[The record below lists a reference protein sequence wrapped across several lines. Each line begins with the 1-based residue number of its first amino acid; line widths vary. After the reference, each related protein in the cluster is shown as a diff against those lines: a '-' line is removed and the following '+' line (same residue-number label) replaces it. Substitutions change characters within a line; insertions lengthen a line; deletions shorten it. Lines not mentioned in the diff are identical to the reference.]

1 MKTAYTA
8 ITFLFMFLATSL
20 MRGADK
26 KVCFTIDDLPVSVQN
41 DTSLIFEQQVT
52 AKLIQTFIRYHIPAI
67 GFVNESNLYND
78 KMKPDLKQID
88 LLRAWMNARLELGNH
103 TYSHP
108 DYNQTNY
115 KTFTDDILQGEK
127 IIRPLMAQYHKQLR
141 YFRHP
146 FLSIGETKEKAD
158 SLTQFLTGRKYT
170 VAPVTVHNDDWKFN
184 DAYDSAMVQKD
195 TALMRQIATSYLEYT
210 REQLDYSETLSR
222 LLFGRNINQVM
233 LLHANAINRDYI
245 DRIAQIFRDSG
256 YRFITLKEAIK
267 DKAYKTEITFYNEY
281 NPAWLLRW
289 AASSGLKRE
298 QYENWPLTPDFI
310 LNLAHLPLYYK

>member
-1 MKTAYTA
+1 MKTTNTA
-8 ITFLFMFLATSL
+8 IALVCMLLLAPV

-41 DTSLIFEQQVT
+41 DTTLLFELQVTTSLI
-52 AKLIQTFIRYHIPAI
+52 KTFTQYHIPAI
-67 GFVNESNLYND
+67 GFVNESDLYND
-78 KMKPDLKQID
+78 KMKPDQKQVD

-115 KTFTDDILQGEK
+115 RAFTDDILEGEK
-127 IIRPLMAQYHKQLR
+127 IIRPLMAQYHKKLR

-146 FLSIGETKEKAD
+146 FLSIGETKAKAD
-158 SLTQFLTGRKYT
+158 SLTRFLTSKKYI

-195 TALMRQIATSYLEYT
+195 TALMRKIGTCYLEYT
-210 REQLDYSETLSR
+210 QEQLDYSEKLSQ
-222 LLFGRNINQVM
+222 LLFGRSINQVM

-245 DRIAQIFRDSG
+245 DRIAQIFRDKG
-256 YRFITLKEAIK
+256 YQFISLKEAIK
-267 DKAYKTEITFYNEY
+267 DKAYKTEITYYNEY

-298 QYENWPLTPDFI
+298 QYENWPLTPEFI
-310 LNLAHLPLYYK
+310 LKLAHLPLFYK